1 MSVEEEVAVLL
12 AEAKGVEARK
22 AELTVDSALKAVGE
36 LLSTT
41 GETFIALCQSVEGAT
56 GKDELKAACRRFN
69 AIMRFFIDAAPEPQH
84 LPLVRAALSQLGMYG
99 RLASFMETA
108 TSFPEAIKAYK
119 LAILQE
125 VAAAV
130 RRREEQARQDDLQD
144 DELFSRFLPEPVSP
158 VSSGTERQSAI
169 PLVNPRPLKRDVSMV
184 EALDPIPKKAKRP
197 TLVSLD
203 EVSGNLFG
211 ETPKKK
217 LLMTRERLRA
227 GFHNPKGL
235 LNLVDSSTNALERT
249 KQLELLKSAGFE
261 FNNKNKHSFV
271 DKLNAAKLRLD
282 LGIAAHSL
290 SDTYLFG
297 ADVLSIPG
305 FLSSKNISDI
315 QNNVVDGKT
324 TWKHQNA
331 YCKTVI
337 AGCLNQAKR
346 ILEKYDEI
354 LYGPAPESLIGEV
367 HSTIRNLLKSEE
379 ARMFSAAGTDST
391 MSDEDQVGFIKKF
404 VEAVS
409 PIVPITLRNKTL
421 DGSFFRTAV
430 SLLGAAEFLLAQ
442 YEQDVRTQANP
453 AGVIGMCSSMHAE
466 FERCA
471 IYNENLRPLQEFIK
485 DMRAQY
491 NTSLGLGASFQSD
504 GRRRQR
510 KLRGRRFGYGGVFRS
525 QGQEFPQSAAVPPVR
540 GGDVSTGLGRGQ
552 SQFGQRRAFH
562 DGGGRGQDPF
572 TYMRGRGLCYNF
584 QTGNCNRGN
593 ACRFTHSRF

>member
-1 MSVEEEVAVLL
+1 MSVTEEVAGLL
-12 AEAKGVEARK
+12 AEAKGVDARK
-22 AELTVDSALKAVGE
+22 AESAVDSAFKAVGR

-41 GETFIALCQSVEGAT
+41 GDTFEALCQAVEGAT
-56 GKDELKAACRRFN
+56 SKDELKSAFQRFN

-84 LPLVRAALSQLGMYG
+84 LALVRAALSQLGMYG
-99 RLASFMETA
+99 LLAEFLETA
-108 TSFPEAIKAYK
+108 TSFPEAIKNYK

-125 VAAAV
+125 LAAAV
-130 RRREEQARQDDLQD
+130 RRRVEQARYDDLQD

-158 VSSGTERQSAI
+158 VSSGTDRQPAV
-169 PLVNPRPLKRDVSMV
+169 PLVDPRPLKRNVSVV
-184 EALDPIPKKAKRP
+184 EDLDPIPKKAKRP
-197 TLVSLD
+197 ALVSIE

-261 FNNKNKHSFV
+261 FNKKDKPSFV

-305 FLSSKNISDI
+305 LLSNKNISDI

-367 HSTIRNLLKSEE
+367 HSKIRNLLKSED
-379 ARMFSAAGTDST
+379 ARLFSAEGTDTT
-391 MSDEDQVGFIKKF
+391 MAEVDQVGFIKKF

-442 YEQDVRTQANP
+442 YEQDVRTRANP

-471 IYNENLRPLQEFIK
+471 IYNEDLKPLQDFIK

-510 KLRGRRFGYGGVFRS
+510 KSRGRRLGYGGVFRS
-525 QGQEFPQSAAVPPVR
+525 QAQEYPQSAAVPTVR
-540 GGDVSTGLGRGQ
+540 GGGISTGLGRGQ
-552 SQFGQRRAFH
+552 GQFGQRRAFH
-562 DGGGRGQDPF
+562 DGVGRGQDPF
-572 TYMRGRGLCYNF
+572 TYMRGRGLCYSF

-593 ACRFTHSRF
+593 ACRFTHSRY